1 MIALPSI
8 VYGDIG
14 PKPSIEIIVK
24 NPPKVE
30 YYLDLLVDYEGKAY
44 ILIFVR
50 KINIRRICTIYLK
63 ISKSDGWRP
72 AMVTGTKVPIFGDII
87 GKKMEKIWSIVLVI

>member
-24 NPPKVE
+24 KSTKS
-30 YYLDLLVDYEGKAY
+30 G
-44 ILIFVR
+44 ILSRF
-50 KINIRRICTIYLK
+50 
-63 ISKSDGWRP
+63 ISG
-72 AMVTGTKVPIFGDII
+72 
-87 GKKMEKIWSIVLVI
+87 L